1 MKGEHM
7 ADNSKNGNG
16 DQGGKRHSG
25 GKTWQERKLEKVNR
39 DDIDVIS
46 RKTMDQSD
54 YIGMLNTLDN
64 VLYQLRMNMG
74 RNKNIK
80 FEKAQE
86 FIERSQKIK
95 EDINLLN
102 AEMCQ
107 VMGWEYRPP
116 RGFTNPLVAAEER
129 EKGKKGTAAKA
140 PAADKLP
147 AEAISAS

>member
-1 MKGEHM
+1 MT
-7 ADNSKNGNG
+7 DNSKNGNR
-16 DQGGKRHSG
+16 DQGGKRPSG

-54 YIGMLNTLDN
+54 FIGMLNTLDN

-116 RGFTNPLVAAEER
+116 RGFTNPLGEAKEK
-129 EKGKKGTAAKA
+129 EKGRKGSSAKPPSADMLPEAAVTT
-140 PAADKLP
+140 
-147 AEAISAS
+147 E